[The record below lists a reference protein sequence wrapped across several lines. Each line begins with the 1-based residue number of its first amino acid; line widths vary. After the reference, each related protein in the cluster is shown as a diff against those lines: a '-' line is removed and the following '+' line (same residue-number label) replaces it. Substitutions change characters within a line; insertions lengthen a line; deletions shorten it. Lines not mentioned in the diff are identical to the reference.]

1 MTMSPDD
8 ATPTEDQ
15 EDSRPDAPRTWTAPE
30 LVRLRAGA
38 TGNSNTSGVGDDG
51 PAYQALS

>member
-38 TGNSNTSGVGDDG
+38 TGGNTTSTIGDDG
-51 PAYQALS
+51 PFYMAQS